1 MMKRIT
7 YRSAITML
15 ILAAAAFLPVQ
26 IWAQT
31 ADHSADVN
39 LIDHAQKNGMTI
51 YWDPLAE
58 NGVIE
63 KNGHQISFHTGDEVV
78 LQDFNV
84 LSLVDAPVVKD
95 GVLLVSKSFL
105 SSAEQFFKTETDEN
119 PFRIGAILIDPG
131 HGGKDPGA
139 MATHTI
145 NGRQVVV
152 KEKDVNLKVGLML
165 YDKLKVAYP
174 DKKILMTRNKDV
186 FISLSQRTEIANS
199 VKLKE
204 NEAILYISVHVNASL
219 DKKASG
225 YEVWYLTPGYRRQVL
240 NEDEVDDK
248 TLLPILNGMMEEEF
262 TQESILIA
270 KFVLDGIGAQVGNLS
285 APRGI
290 KAEEWFV
297 VRNANMPSVLVETGF
312 LTNEKE
318 AALLSD
324 DGYLQKVSLGIYN
337 GMSAFVTHFERSRGF
352 TGTK

>member
-1 MMKRIT
+1 MKRIILT
-7 YRSAITML
+7 ATVCL
-15 ILAAAAFLPVQ
+15 FLAAASVFAEKSSSH
-26 IWAQT
+26 T
-31 ADHSADVN
+31 AAIN

-58 NGVIE
+58 NGIIE
-63 KNGHQISFHTGDEVV
+63 KNGHQISFHSGDEIV
-78 LQDFNV
+78 LQDFTT
-84 LSLVDAPVVKD
+84 LALTDPPVVQD
-95 GVLLVSKSFL
+95 GALLVSQSFVDT
-105 SSAEQFFKTETDEN
+105 AELFFKTETDEN

-139 MATHTI
+139 LAEHTV
-145 NGRQVVV
+145 NGKKIVVR
-152 KEKDVNLKVGLML
+152 EKDVNLKVGLML
-165 YDKLKVAYP
+165 YDRLKTAYP

-199 VKLKE
+199 VQLKE

-240 NEDEVDDK
+240 DENEVDDK
-248 TLLPILNGMMEEEF
+248 TLLPILNGMMEEEY

-270 KFVLDGIGAQVGNLS
+270 KFVLDAIGAQVGNLS

-312 LTNEKE
+312 LTNQKE
-318 AALLSD
+318 AALLAD
-324 DGYLQKVSLGIYN
+324 DDYLQKVSLGIYN
-337 GMSAFVTHFERSRGF
+337 GLSAFVAHFERSRGF